1 MAEQKELL
9 SSKKRKEIE
18 DLIYKVFD
26 TVDTTKTN
34 SDYYRELF
42 SKMSN
47 NEFYHF
53 LERRL
58 PFRFHQEVFK
68 IEPKM
73 YQIVDAFKILNKPL
87 LEKVNLAHIYRNKD
101 GVPVQSKECLVIYIH
116 LKRMKQLLNK
126 KTNIAL
132 NIEKRDMKTGLLVGE
147 DKGGKETD
155 REFESLAAFGLD
167 YTIDE
172 FSRPRGDALKSAA
185 EMSAVI
191 MNKGFVSE
199 KDFNVEK
206 DDSLGK
212 NILNVY
218 LLGANIY
225 SNLVDIN
232 YMTPYTA
239 KNRKK
244 VVERVN
250 SNL

>member
-47 NEFYHF
+47 NEFYYF

-87 LEKVNLAHIYRNKD
+87 LEKVNMCHIYRNKD

-244 VVERVN
+244 AVERVN